1 MTTTEKTTAADL
13 SATEMV
19 AGFRDGTLT
28 PEAAYLAVRERIDTR
43 EAVLNAFY
51 VQDAD
56 GARAA
61 AQAATRRWEQ
71 GAPLGPLD
79 GVPVTVK
86 ENIARA
92 GVPYPSGTA
101 GGTPPV
107 PSTNAPI
114 VDRLEE
120 GGAVILGSTTMPD
133 WGMLSSGV
141 SSRHGISRSPWDPS
155 LTTGGSSAGAGA
167 AAAAGYGPL
176 HVGTDIGGS
185 IRLPGTWLGLA
196 TLKPSFGRI
205 PLHAPYFGRC
215 AGPMGR
221 HAIDLPLMM
230 EVIARPDDR
239 DISQLPPDLRPWS
252 VPFDPAGRRIGL
264 HTDPGAGLPVDPQ
277 ILTAVRAAAETF
289 AAAGAEIVEV
299 PAFLTQENLDQL
311 DRFWRTRS
319 WRTFAALSPTDK
331 VKVLPFIV
339 QWVSGGASLSA
350 VDMHEAFE
358 AVQQLRVDT
367 IGAMRGLD
375 LVLSPVAPMAAF
387 PAEYPMPWGH
397 DDLGMQHIAFTAPT
411 NMSEQPSGTVNCG
424 FTADG
429 RTIGLQISGPRFDD
443 RTVLAAMQW
452 YEAARPGSARPDWPN

>member
-1 MTTTEKTTAADL
+1 MTTTETSVADR
-13 SATEMV
+13 SAVQMV
-19 AGFRDGTLT
+19 AGFRDGSLT
-28 PEAAYLAVRERIDTR
+28 PEDAYLAVRSRIDAR
-43 EAVLNAFY
+43 EDVLNAFY
-51 VQDAD
+51 LQDPD
-56 GARAA
+56 GAWTA
-61 AQAATRRWEQ
+61 AQAATRRWAQ

-107 PSTNAPI
+107 PTQNAPI
-114 VDRLEE
+114 VDRLTE

-141 SSRHGISRSPWDPS
+141 SSLHGISRSPLDPS

-221 HAIDLPLMM
+221 HAADLPLLMD
-230 EVIARPDDR
+230 VIARPDDR
-239 DISQLPPDLRPWS
+239 DFSELPADLASWTES
-252 VPFDPAGRRIGL
+252 FDPAGKRIGL
-264 HTDPGAGLPVDPQ
+264 HLEPGAGFDVDPQ
-277 ILTAVRAAAETF
+277 ILAAVRTAADTF
-289 AAAGAEIVEV
+289 AAAGAEIVEI
-299 PAFLTQENLDQL
+299 PAFLTQEQLDHL

-339 QWVSGGASLSA
+339 QWVSVGASLSA
-350 VDMHEAFE
+350 VDMHESFE
-358 AVQQLRVDT
+358 TIQQLRADT
-367 IGAMRGLD
+367 LSATQGFD

-424 FTADG
+424 FTEDG
-429 RTIGLQISGPRFDD
+429 RTIGLQVTGRRFAD

-452 YEAARPGSARPDWPN
+452 YEAARPEQARVPWPV